1 MQTKIVKSG
10 YQDKDDTTISTECI
24 EEFCN
29 KILDSPELY
38 PYFMEL
44 RPSGLWRKCNKL
56 ASYITSILNK
66 NIITPADTEFLKK
79 IHHRLD
85 IKEAD
90 YDEFTKLFAHICCR
104 NKSDLHRK
112 KMLSM
117 FSLLKAH
124 VCPVARSRQ
133 NLLTFVEVMSNI
145 KPVDWKVEVD
155 KGRSCSWL
163 DSFPVPTNNCFLKS
177 QRSVIWNEKAQYVH
191 LRKRLRNC
199 EKLITVIQNKTER
212 MEVRIANLEKDR
224 KEDLVLSKKQHRD
237 LDLIC
242 N

>member
-1 MQTKIVKSG
+1 MQKNILKLG
-10 YQDKDDTTISTECI
+10 NQDKDDATISTECI
-24 EEFCN
+24 EEFCS

-44 RPSGLWRKCNKL
+44 GPSGLWRKCNKF
-56 ASYITSILNK
+56 ASYITSVLNK

-85 IKEAD
+85 IKESA
-90 YDEFTKLFAHICCR
+90 YDEFTQLFAHICCR
-104 NKSDLHRK
+104 NKSDFHRK
-112 KMLSM
+112 RMLSM

-124 VCPVARSRQ
+124 VCPVAGSRQ

-145 KPVDWKVEVD
+145 EPVNWKKQVD
-155 KGRSCSWL
+155 KEKKCSWL
-163 DSFPVPTNNCFLKS
+163 DSFPIPTNNCFLKS
-177 QRSVIWNEKAQYVH
+177 QRSVIWNEQAQYVH

-199 EKLITVIQNKTER
+199 EKLITVIQNRTER
-212 MEVRIANLEKDR
+212 MEVRIGNLEKGN
-224 KEDLVLSKKQHRD
+224 KEEKVSQRKQHRD
-237 LDLIC
+237 LDLVC